1 MACGQQN
8 EMVSIVMTHEVV
20 FVFEKIGVEF
30 NGDVTHAKISIP
42 RNPLYNKLNYNN
54 RNFLTWIFVVITEK
68 DCNAL
73 KVSVFKSFRPSHLP
87 YPSILHF
94 L

>member
-54 RNFLTWIFVVITEK
+54 RKFLTWIFVVITEK
-68 DCNAL
+68 DCTL
-73 KVSVFKSFRPSHLP
+73 YSSYSQ
-87 YPSILHF
+87 
-94 L
+94 